1 MTAGGRAKGRG
12 MQREYS
18 VSVSPI
24 GPNPKLS
31 SLASLFQ
38 TVHIA
43 AYFGILQRQ
52 TLHKHKDDYQRWKS
66 HIAKS
71 RENKFQQNPQ
81 QSCHLSGGC
90 GFLSGIFKRWRSCPC
105 LLQLHCECPS
115 LGATELGLSTLKLP
129 KGAHPT
135 PDPLS
140 CSPAPT
146 YLGRLHFPKGT
157 LSPCARGPP
166 SCHLRLAVPLC
177 SLAGVF
183 SLIACPTG
191 VPRLPDPPCLELSP
205 ELLADEAAPAGQ
217 ILESQLGAGAR
228 TGAGCWLQHPLQMP
242 GRRWAAI
249 PSPRS
254 ALSTTLLTGPS
265 W

>member
-1 MTAGGRAKGRG
+1 MTTGGRAKGRG

-115 LGATELGLSTLKLP
+115 LGATELGLSTPKLP
-129 KGAHPT
+129 RGAHPT

-157 LSPCARGPP
+157 LCQGPTQLPPSSCCPLVQPRWGVFPHCLPNWGPP
-166 SCHLRLAVPLC
+166 VSPTRPASSCHQSCRLM
-177 SLAGVF
+177 
-183 SLIACPTG
+183 
-191 VPRLPDPPCLELSP
+191 RQ
-205 ELLADEAAPAGQ
+205 LLQDRSWRASWGLGPG
-217 ILESQLGAGAR
+217 LGLGAGSN
-228 TGAGCWLQHPLQMP
+228 T
-242 GRRWAAI
+242 
-249 PSPRS
+249 RS
-254 ALSTTLLTGPS
+254 RCRADVGLRFPAHAQLSAPHS
-265 W
+265 